1 MSFLLQIYGGTNY
14 MTTAMQIVQIIFQS
28 VAIIFMICFM
38 FIGIWSFIAFLKMLK
53 NQRIQTYLLE
63 KINKSISSLE
73 NSIKKIDMPSESDFL
88 IEDSVINDDADNFD
102 NNII

>member
-1 MSFLLQIYGGTNY
+1 

-73 NSIKKIDMPSESDFL
+73 NSIKKIDMTSESDFL

-102 NNII
+102 DNII

>member
-1 MSFLLQIYGGTNY
+1 
-14 MTTAMQIVQIIFQS
+14 MTTALQVVQIIFQS

-38 FIGIWSFIAFLKMLK
+38 FIGIWSFIAFLKMAK

-73 NSIKKIDMPSESDFL
+73 KATTRDETSLDTDFL
-88 IEDSVINDDADNFD
+88 MENSTPNDD
-102 NNII
+102 NNIIKFDDNTN

>member
-1 MSFLLQIYGGTNY
+1 

-53 NQRIQTYLLE
+53 NQRIQTFLLE
-63 KINKSISSLE
+63 KINKSISALE
-73 NSIKKIDMPSESDFL
+73 NDTKKNDLQFFYEPEIL
-88 IEDSVINDDADNFD
+88 NGCIQKITNDDD
-102 NNII
+102 NIIKFDDKYNYTP